1 MLFRSAKYTKDP
13 FFKKVYDSQKEFAE
27 LTVPYQLRA
36 NGLFYNMAKSAMDEG
51 IITDYKK

>member
-1 MLFRSAKYTKDP
+1 MKAARTVIAKYTKDP

-36 NGLFYNMAKSAMDEG
+36 NGLFYNIG
-51 IITDYKK
+51 